1 VELLVSAEEGNL
13 LTMFPALM
21 IERKA
26 VRDGLDILEGC
37 L

>member
-1 VELLVSAEEGNL
+1 VLNAEEDNL